1 LLAPKK
7 KSKGIDFAPSSGN
20 RWQNV
25 DLDKDIPIDKGPK
38 SFSNIEDGR
47 ILLLNQSKGHLCTG
61 KLERKDI
68 ENNENR
74 NGAVCDV
81 NDSHL
86 GKIETSN
93 SLPAMQEAHATS
105 RHVSYNK
112 AAVLISAGQESDTPR
127 RGDLVVF
134 SQSSKGVGKGV
145 RVIQK
150 NAAQRIRGN
159 LTQINL
165 IDGTAV
171 FIEENLSD
179 KNGNLKE
186 FLFPLSEIVSCQ
198 PNMLK
203 DLERVEGILY
213 ESNIYGVCRTSDL
226 YLSTV
231 TLSSDKAQRPRLNL
245 TVKKEMENSGGKI
258 VAQSNMAKG
267 PDSTTRGFANGWT
280 SRKSMFI
287 TY

>member
-1 LLAPKK
+1 LLAPIK
-7 KSKGIDFAPSSGN
+7 KSKGIDCAPISGN

-25 DLDKDIPIDKGPK
+25 DLDKDIPFDKGPK
-38 SFSNIEDGR
+38 SFSNIEDGC
-47 ILLLNQSKGHLCTG
+47 ILLLNHPKGQFCTG
-61 KLERKDI
+61 KLERKDNE

-74 NGAVCDV
+74 NGAFCDA
-81 NDSHL
+81 NYSHL

-93 SLPAMQEAHATS
+93 SLPAMQEVPARS

-112 AAVLISAGQESDTPR
+112 AAVLISVGQDSDTPR
-127 RGDLVVF
+127 RGELAVF

-150 NAAQRIRGN
+150 NAAQLIRGN
-159 LTQINL
+159 LTKINL
-165 IDGTAV
+165 IDKTAV

-226 YLSTV
+226 YL
-231 TLSSDKAQRPRLNL
+231 L
-245 TVKKEMENSGGKI
+245 I
-258 VAQSNMAKG
+258 
-267 PDSTTRGFANGWT
+267 
-280 SRKSMFI
+280 
-287 TY
+287 